1 MTSPSKP
8 YIYLMTARV
17 AFKKRK
23 EAHERVKWIISVF
36 TDPAD
41 IMKYDK
47 HTMSR
52 LKTELYGKNS
62 KADKQVIIR
71 EIIEKKQ
78 ISKSQLTL
86 DEHKRQNHVKV

>member
-1 MTSPSKP
+1 
-8 YIYLMTARV
+8 MTARV

-47 HTMSR
+47 KTMSR

-71 EIIEKKQ
+71 EIIQKKQ

-86 DEHKRQNHVKV
+86 DEHKRQNHVKM

>member
-41 IMKYDK
+41 IMRYDK
-47 HTMSR
+47 KTMTR
-52 LKTELYGKNS
+52 LGIELYGKNAKS
-62 KADKQVIIR
+62 EKHVIIR
-71 EIIEKKQ
+71 EIVSKKRL
-78 ISKSQLTL
+78 SKSQLTL
-86 DEHKRQNHVKV
+86 DEHKRQNHK

>member
-1 MTSPSKP
+1 
-8 YIYLMTARV
+8 MTARV

-47 HTMSR
+47 NTMSR

-86 DEHKRQNHVKV
+86 DEHKRQNHVKM

>member
-1 MTSPSKP
+1 
-8 YIYLMTARV
+8 MTARV

-47 HTMSR
+47 NTMSR

-86 DEHKRQNHVKV
+86 DEHKGQNHVKM

>member
-1 MTSPSKP
+1 
-8 YIYLMTARV
+8 MTARV
-17 AFKKRK
+17 AFLKRK

-47 HTMSR
+47 NTMSR

-86 DEHKRQNHVKV
+86 Y

>member
-1 MTSPSKP
+1 
-8 YIYLMTARV
+8 MTARV

-47 HTMSR
+47 NTMSR

>member
-1 MTSPSKP
+1 
-8 YIYLMTARV
+8 MTARV

-86 DEHKRQNHVKV
+86 DEHKRQNHVKM